1 MKSIVDDIAVT
12 CDEIEDTH
20 KGAVIDPSNG
30 INYRLIAL
38 FHWQLRV
45 FNCLW
50 SFWLSITWSVD

>member
-1 MKSIVDDIAVT
+1 MKNIADDLAVT
-12 CDEIEDTH
+12 CDEIEDAH

-45 FNCLW
+45 FNCL
-50 SFWLSITWSVD
+50 